1 MISRLSKYSNLQ
13 QRIIVGALGAALII
27 FAAWFSEW
35 TYFLVFLFVC
45 FFTQREFYTL
55 AGLDGILPLKF
66 WGLFTGVCLNV
77 LTFLVMKEVL
87 MPKYLYLIVPLGS
100 LTFFVKLYKKDV
112 KKPFTNIAYTY
123 LGVLYVAVP
132 FALLHKAVFI
142 DGAYSYQI
150 VLGLLFLLWASDT
163 GAYFAGT
170 KFGRHKLFERVSPKK
185 SWEGSIGGFL
195 TAMVLALVM
204 SRFYLD
210 LRTWEWLALAA
221 IIVVSGTYGDLIESL
236 FKRSIDIKDS
246 GTSIP
251 GHGGF
256 LDRFDG
262 LLLAVPFV
270 LAYLILF

>member
-1 MISRLSKYSNLQ
+1 MTSPLSKYSNLQ
-13 QRIIVGALGAALII
+13 QRIIAGSLGAALII
-27 FAAWFSEW
+27 AAAWYSEW
-35 TYFLVFLFVC
+35 TYFLVFMVLC
-45 FFTQREFYTL
+45 FLTQREFYTL

-66 WGLFTGVCLNV
+66 WGLFTGLSMYT
-77 LTFLVMKEVL
+77 LTFFVMQG
-87 MPKYLYLIVPLGS
+87 YLPMQYLALLFPLAS
-100 LTFFVKLYKKDV
+100 LIFFVKLYKKDV

-123 LGVLYVAVP
+123 LGIIYVAVP
-132 FALLHKAVFI
+132 FALLHKCVYI
-142 DGAYSYQI
+142 RGEYSYQI
-150 VLGLLFLLWASDT
+150 VLGMLFLLWASDT

-195 TAMVLALVM
+195 TAMALAVGLAI
-204 SRFYLD
+204 FYDD
-210 LRTWEWLALAA
+210 LRTWEWLVLAA
-221 IIVVSGTYGDLIESL
+221 IIVVSGTYGDLVESL

-246 GTSIP
+246 GTMIP